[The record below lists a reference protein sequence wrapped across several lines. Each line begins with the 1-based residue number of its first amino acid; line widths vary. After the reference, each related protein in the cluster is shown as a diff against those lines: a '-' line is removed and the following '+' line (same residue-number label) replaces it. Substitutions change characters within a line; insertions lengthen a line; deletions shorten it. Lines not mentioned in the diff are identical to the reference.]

1 MLEDMDYSKE
11 DMAPLFGA
19 LAKAQSEYES
29 VIKTHEGHGY
39 KYAHIGDVL
48 DMVLPILSKHEVC
61 VLQPF
66 SGQEMVTILGHSSGA
81 ALEFRA
87 EMTHEGG
94 TQRMNASQK
103 VGAAVTYFRR
113 YHLCS
118 VLGIATE
125 DEMDAKLRDNRAP
138 NKNWTDTENPDLL
151 TGVKGAVVPEGATD
165 RERALI
171 FEAAIIDKFGDAK
184 TDKGADGVWK
194 KNGGVIARLEADY
207 NDIYQNI
214 LDAFE
219 MRQRALMDERE
230 DEVQP

>member
-1 MLEDMDYSKE
+1 MNNIEYTKE
-11 DMAPLFGA
+11 DMAPLYAA
-19 LAKAQSEYES
+19 LAKSQAEWEG
-29 VIKTHEGHGY
+29 VIKTHEGHGF

-48 DMVLPILSKHEVC
+48 DMVLPILSKHEIC

-66 SGQEMVTILGHSSGA
+66 TGTQMVTILAHSSGV

-87 EMTHEGG
+87 DMAIDG
-94 TQRMNASQK
+94 TGRMNASQK
-103 VGAAVTYFRR
+103 VGAGVTYFRR

-125 DEMDAKLRDNRAP
+125 DEMDAKLRDARAP
-138 NKNWTDTENPDLL
+138 NKNWTDPENPELL
-151 TGVKGAVVPEGATD
+151 TGVKGAVVPKDATG

-171 FEAAIIDKFGDAK
+171 FEAKIIEKFGDAK
-184 TDKGADGVWK
+184 TSKGVHGVWK
-194 KNGGVIARLEADY
+194 QNEGVIARLEADY

-219 MRQRALMDERE
+219 LRQKDLSESAEE
-230 DEVQP
+230 TA